1 MGKTIKIFLGLL
13 VMALCYAAGTLFGPA
28 QAQTYSI
35 CNAGRVDLVDPGF
48 FGIKAK
54 YPDLKITKVER
65 ESDHTVYITVVK
77 R

>member
-1 MGKTIKIFLGLL
+1 
-13 VMALCYAAGTLFGPA
+13 MALCYAAGTLLGPV

-35 CNAGRVDLVDPGF
+35 YKTGRIELVDAGF

-54 YPDLKITKVER
+54 QPDLKIIKVEGN
-65 ESDHTVYITVVK
+65 SDHTVYITVVD

>member
-1 MGKTIKIFLGLL
+1 MKKALKTMLALL
-13 VMALCYAAGTLFGPA
+13 VMALCFAAGTLFGPA
-28 QAQTYSI
+28 QAQTYSV
-35 CNAGRVDLVDPGF
+35 CKAGRVDLVDPGF